1 MTVLVHL
8 GGSNV
13 VSMKDIARRC
23 GVSVATVSKALNG
36 QPDIG
41 EETRERI
48 NAVAAEMGYMT
59 NSAARALKTSR
70 TYNLGVLL
78 VDERRNGLTHEYFSA
93 LLESFKVEAEAHG
106 YDITFI
112 NRNVGGRTTSYLQHC
127 KYRGV
132 DGLAIACVNF
142 SDPQVR
148 EVADSGL
155 PLVTFDYMFPNR
167 MAVMS
172 DNVSGMENLVRYV
185 YEKGHRK
192 IAYIYGDK
200 SAVTKERLT
209 GFHNACEGLGLEIPE
224 EYMKES
230 LYHDPERCALA
241 TKKLMA
247 LEERPSCILFPDDF
261 SAIGGVRALAELG
274 LRIPEDISV
283 AGYDGINLAQVI
295 GLTTF
300 CQNAQVLGRTGAQK
314 LIGLIENPKDNPPE
328 RILIAGQIAEG
339 KTVGTL

>member
-1 MTVLVHL
+1 MTILVRL

-13 VSMKDIARRC
+13 VSMKDIARCC

-41 EETRERI
+41 VETRERI
-48 NAVAAEMGYMT
+48 NAVAAELGYMT

-70 TYNLGVLL
+70 TYNLGILL

-112 NRNVGGRTTSYLQHC
+112 NRNVGGKSTSYLQHC

-148 EVADSGL
+148 EVADSSL

-172 DNVSGMENLVRYV
+172 DNVGGMESLVRYV
-185 YEKGHRK
+185 YGKGHRE
-192 IAYIYGDK
+192 IAYIHGEK
-200 SAVTKERLT
+200 SAVTADRLL
-209 GFHNACEGLGLEIPE
+209 GFRRACENLGLRVPE
-224 EYMKES
+224 EYLVES
-230 LYHDPERCALA
+230 FYHDPEGCARA
-241 TKKLMA
+241 TKKLMTGSD
-247 LEERPSCILFPDDF
+247 RPSCILFPDDY
-261 SAIGGVRALAELG
+261 SAMGGLRALAELG

-314 LIGLIENPKDNPPE
+314 LIGLIENPEENPPE
-328 RILIAGQIAEG
+328 RTLIAGQIAEG
-339 KTVGTL
+339 DTVRTL